1 MLEIIG
7 AGASGKAT
15 KDWALVWNESQ
26 QAKGIQTEIDRIH
39 DERAS
44 AARNTPEENQVGEYA
59 MPFTSQL
66 WYVTHRSFQG
76 FWREPS
82 YVWAKIMLATM
93 SSLFIGF
100 TFFKPDSSLQGFQDV
115 IFSAFMLTSIFST
128 LVQQYVE
135 PQIISV
141 RRLTKIFLLES
152 CPNSLSSDH
161 STKFAKGLQK
171 HILGPPFSL
180 PMSLLRSHIRFS
192 LV

>member
-7 AGASGKAT
+7 AGASGKST
-15 KDWALVWNESQ
+15 KDWSLTWNESQ
-26 QAKGIQTEIDRIH
+26 EAKGIQTEIDRIH

-44 AARNTPEENQVGEYA
+44 AAKDPSEKTQLGEYA
-59 MPFTSQL
+59 MPFASQV

-82 YVWAKIMLATM
+82 YVWAKIMLATL

-128 LVQQYVE
+128 LVQQ
-135 PQIISV
+135 
-141 RRLTKIFLLES
+141 
-152 CPNSLSSDH
+152 
-161 STKFAKGLQK
+161 
-171 HILGPPFSL
+171 
-180 PMSLLRSHIRFS
+180 
-192 LV
+192 

>member
-44 AARNTPEENQVGEYA
+44 TAGSTSEEAQVGEYA

-115 IFSAFMLTSIFST
+115 LFSAFMLTSIFST
-128 LVQQYVE
+128 LVQQ
-135 PQIISV
+135 
-141 RRLTKIFLLES
+141 
-152 CPNSLSSDH
+152 
-161 STKFAKGLQK
+161 
-171 HILGPPFSL
+171 
-180 PMSLLRSHIRFS
+180 
-192 LV
+192 

>member
-15 KDWALVWNESQ
+15 QDWSVVWRESQ
-26 QAKGIQTEIDRIH
+26 ETKDIQTEIDRIH

-44 AARNTPEENQVGEYA
+44 STSNEENFQQGEYA
-59 MPFTSQL
+59 MPLWSQL

-82 YVWAKIMLATM
+82 YVWAKIMLATL

-115 IFSAFMLTSIFST
+115 LFSAFMMCSIFST
-128 LVQQYVE
+128 LVQQ
-135 PQIISV
+135 
-141 RRLTKIFLLES
+141 
-152 CPNSLSSDH
+152 
-161 STKFAKGLQK
+161 
-171 HILGPPFSL
+171 
-180 PMSLLRSHIRFS
+180 
-192 LV
+192 